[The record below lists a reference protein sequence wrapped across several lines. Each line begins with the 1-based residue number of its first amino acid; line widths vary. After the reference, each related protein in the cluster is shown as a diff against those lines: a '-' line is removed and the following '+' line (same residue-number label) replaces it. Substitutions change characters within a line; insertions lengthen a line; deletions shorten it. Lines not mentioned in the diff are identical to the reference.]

1 LAGLFYYLDGSDP
14 ATVGAALKRNEMT
27 SRPFGTDSSA
37 ATEDSGSPDSD
48 NPSGA
53 SDGTDWESED
63 NPYKKRVSGLD
74 TANAKLTD
82 QLEEAR
88 KVSGLIESLQGNV
101 RSLTNRVAASE
112 DLVAEGIDATTA
124 ATRAQQERDGVLDA
138 NDDPA
143 GPSRLVQTRQARANE
158 SRVESINRYNA
169 DLNNLWRDG
178 MANDPTIVEITTRWR
193 AIVNANGS
201 QDHEIASVLSDMRSV
216 ATEYD
221 ERAAADNPPA
231 QDNDNNARGSGDGD
245 GEDPGDDDSN
255 SGSDDVEDDDDE
267 PTARERNAASS
278 ESITGGNGQSA
289 GLNEDTMTPLQK
301 MAAHEEGKKPAGQ

>member
-1 LAGLFYYLDGSDP
+1 
-14 ATVGAALKRNEMT
+14 VGVALKRDEMT
-27 SRPFGTDSSA
+27 NRPFGTDSSA

-63 NPYKKRVSGLD
+63 NPYRKRVSGLD
-74 TANAKLTD
+74 TANAKLTE

-112 DLVAEGIDATTA
+112 DLAAEGLDATAA
-124 ATRAQQERDGVLDA
+124 ATRAQQERDGTLDA
-138 NDDPA
+138 NDDPD

-169 DLNNLWRDG
+169 DLNDLWRDG
-178 MANDPTIVEITTRWR
+178 MSNDPKIVEITTRWR
-193 AIVNANGS
+193 AIVNANGN
-201 QDHEIASVLSDMRSV
+201 QDHEIGSVLSDMRSV

-221 ERAAADNPPA
+221 EKAAADNPPA
-231 QDNDNNARGSGDGD
+231 DDNDNNARGSGDGD
-245 GEDPGDDDSN
+245 DEDSGDDDSD
-255 SGSDDVEDDDDE
+255 SGSDDGEGDDGDDK

-278 ESITGGNGQSA
+278 ESITGGNGLSA
-289 GLNEDTMTPLQK
+289 GLNEDSMTPLQK
-301 MAAHEEGKKPAGQ
+301 MSAHEEGKKPAGQ